1 MKQERLIQIIF
12 APVISEKST
21 LVTNK
26 YQQSI
31 FRVAPDATKLEI
43 KAAIELLFNVKV
55 RCVSVVNIDGKR
67 KRFGRVFGYRKSW
80 KKAYISLMPGQT
92 IDAMGSVKA
101 N

>member
-1 MKQERLIQIIF
+1 MNQEHLIQIIF
-12 APVISEKST
+12 APVVSEKST

-26 YQQSI
+26 YQQSV

-43 KAAIELLFNVKV
+43 KMAIELLFGVKV
-55 RCVSVVNIDGKR
+55 RRVSVVNVDGKR
-67 KRFGRVFGYRKSW
+67 KRFGRVFGHRKNW
-80 KKAYISLMPGQT
+80 KKAYVSLMPGQT

>member
-1 MKQERLIQIIF
+1 MNQERLIQIIF

-43 KAAIELLFNVKV
+43 KMAIELLFGVKV
-55 RCVSVVNIDGKR
+55 RRVSVVNVDGKR
-67 KRFGRVFGYRKSW
+67 KRFGRVFGYRKNW
-80 KKAYISLMPGQT
+80 KKAYVSLMPGQA